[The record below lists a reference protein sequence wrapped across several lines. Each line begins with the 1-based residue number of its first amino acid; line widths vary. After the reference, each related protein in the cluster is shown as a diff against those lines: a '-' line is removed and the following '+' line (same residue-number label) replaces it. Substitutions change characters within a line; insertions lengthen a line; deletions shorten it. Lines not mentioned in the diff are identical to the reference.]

1 MRISDWSSDVCS
13 SDLGEST
20 LRPSGRRTAL
30 LAEQVFAFPETD
42 RRILEGEVVVEIECR
57 RCQIVLRNHL
67 RRPGLA
73 LRRPPGRASDASEA
87 ARGLSLSGCAAMSLG
102 ISRGRP
108 DVGHEGLRRA
118 LDRKSVVSGKS
129 VSVRVDLGGRVI
141 FKKKKT
147 QLVTRHTN

>member
-42 RRILEGEVVVEIECR
+42 RRILEGAVVVEIECR

-73 LRRPPGRASDASEA
+73 LRRPPGRASDDSEA
-87 ARGLSLSGCAAMSLG
+87 AGGLSLFGFAAM
-102 ISRGRP
+102 ISAWRRVGKGGVSPGRSRLSP
-108 DVGHEGLRRA
+108 YH
-118 LDRKSVVSGKS
+118 
-129 VSVRVDLGGRVI
+129 
-141 FKKKKT
+141 KKKKKKK
-147 QLVTRHTN
+147 